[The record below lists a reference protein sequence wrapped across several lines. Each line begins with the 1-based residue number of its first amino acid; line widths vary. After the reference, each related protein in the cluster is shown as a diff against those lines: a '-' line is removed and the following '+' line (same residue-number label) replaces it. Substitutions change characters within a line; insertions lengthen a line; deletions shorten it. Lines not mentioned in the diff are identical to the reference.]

1 MDQVEITWVNY
12 LAQFLAHNKTRE
24 KFSFNLLRC
33 GNLAGRKLLFGGGGV
48 VFCKP

>member
-1 MDQVEITWVNY
+1 MDQVEITWVNYY

-33 GNLAGRKLLFGGGGV
+33 RNLAGRKLLFWGGGC
-48 VFCKP
+48 FL